1 RRGGE
6 GGSAAPRPPPHP
18 PPRRAAAPLRASAG
32 RMSPPR
38 PTLQVGYVAR
48 VHGLKGELAVRTFD
62 PDSEAP
68 SSVRRLVLRLR
79 SGEEREVAVESA
91 RRASDATL
99 VSLAGGGARSAAR
112 AFKGAAVLV
121 HREDLPPPDEGE
133 WFQGDLVGLEA
144 RTPDGV
150 PLGRVTEVWNTGP
163 VPNLVIEGTGPEP
176 LVVPFVDEFVPE
188 VDVQAGGRGGRP
200 PEVRE

>member
-1 RRGGE
+1 
-6 GGSAAPRPPPHP
+6 
-18 PPRRAAAPLRASAG
+18 
-32 RMSPPR
+32 MSPPR
-38 PTLQVGYVAR
+38 PTLEVGYVAR

-62 PDSEAP
+62 PESEAV

-79 SGEEREVAVESA
+79 SGEEQDVEIVST

-99 VSLAGGGARSAAR
+99 VMLANVTSRSGAE
-112 AFKGAAVLV
+112 AFKGAAVFV
-121 HREDLPPPDEGE
+121 HREDLPPPEDGE

-150 PLGRVTEVWNTGP
+150 PLGRVTEIWNTGP
-163 VPNLVIEGTGPEP
+163 VPNLVIEGTGPEQ

-188 VDVQAGGRGGRP
+188 VDIQAGVLVVRP
-200 PEVRE
+200 PEMLE